1 MTVHVSARVSWHA
14 DGWNG
19 HICRDPAANTY
30 CVGTQSY
37 PGQQIAEKRSLEW
50 ETECAGQPCRS
61 LDRIPPCCYSHNAF
75 GTDMVAAE
83 AAPPDWFR
91 DGTQTRRWDLPPA
104 TVCVWPY
111 EVMYGEDVR
120 QKDRYDYDRRLANAR
135 KYFSAISPN
144 KSLVFYYANYSNPFS
159 EDEAKRYALV
169 GISRVKALG
178 AELFYE
184 GCSDHVKKR
193 YGGGFVWQRAI
204 TSDYPDQGLRIPY
217 HAYRYHPEVLARI
230 ALFPEN
236 PRLCKY
242 ATRHLSD
249 DDALGLV
256 EGFLRV
262 VRELQALGDTSNDWS
277 LRAHWLEQLISE
289 LWQHR
294 GLMPGIPSV
303 LEMLSLHDAIAL
315 FKTRAL
321 EGREVETADAI
332 FGFLAG
338 RVDDVAGLAL
348 EPQVVNSAR
357 RQWRLQSKEGQ
368 RLLQEVLPRFSLRR
382 EQIEKVL
389 AENRAQSGII
399 ASLGSIADNPYVL
412 SEQYQGDGPDDFIP
426 WGTIDRGMIP
436 SPELGGEALASADD
450 ERRFRGLVVDE
461 LRREETHVFAPATT
475 VIEAVNRRLS
485 VLPEWKRFA
494 FHDRYL
500 DADEAF
506 IAQAVEIRQDGEQNY
521 LYLHDVFEDERL
533 LEEKLRFLIGGPDIE
548 LRTPVTAAVWSGYL
562 FEIGSE
568 LARKAPEEYRDA
580 IDKQVEACQRVFVRP
595 ISVLAG
601 EAGTGKTTV
610 IRALVKAI
618 KRGHGVGSSVIALAP
633 TGKATD
639 RIREVVESDNA
650 LRGRIEVSTIHS
662 FLAKRGWLNP
672 NMSFKRSGGRIEE
685 GYATYILDESSMLDL
700 ALTAAFFR
708 AVRWSAVQRLI
719 LVGDPNQL
727 PPIGRGRVFADIIDY
742 IQEQAPES
750 IATLEDNLR
759 QLKGRLAGNAT
770 GIIDLAKCYLHV
782 RHDDKKNE
790 DATTA
795 AEQML
800 QRVQVGG
807 DVAPDLRVLYWQ
819 DQEDL
824 ARMLLEQMAAD
835 LTEDVRARQE
845 DPSEEFP
852 ALWRQAHEN
861 NSKPAYF
868 QVLSPYRG
876 EFFGVE
882 ELNRVCQ
889 EHVCG
894 QRLTGNDALNGVM
907 LFDKVIQIR
916 NRPRS
921 RRIWAWNHATR
932 RIEPIEV
939 FNGQLGFVWPHLFDK
954 NEWKSPW
961 FRLEKFR
968 VRFDR
973 REDHS
978 VGYGKGL
985 GKNANGRW
993 IPEESV
999 EENLE
1004 LAYAISVHKAQGSE
1018 FERVY
1023 VVVPKSKQALLGTE
1037 MFYTA
1042 LTRAWRHCT
1051 LLVEQDV
1058 SSLLGM
1064 RRPEASRLRRIN
1076 SSLFE
1081 FRVVP
1086 DTLLSIGGWYED
1098 GRIHHTLARIA
1109 VRSKSEVIIANML
1122 HERDVPFRYEQPLY
1136 AADGAFYLPDF
1147 TVTWRGKNYFWEH
1160 VGMLHRENYR
1170 AHWEKKRDWYERNFP
1185 GSLIVTEE
1193 SVELSPQA
1201 DEVIR
1206 RHFT

>member
-1 MTVHVSARVSWHA
+1 MTIHISARVAWHA

-30 CVGTQSY
+30 CVGSQSY
-37 PGQQIAEKRSLEW
+37 PGQLIAEKRSLDW
-50 ETECAGQPCRS
+50 ETERAGEPCS
-61 LDRIPPCCYSHNAF
+61 LLDRIPPCCYSHNAF
-75 GTDMVAAE
+75 GINEVPAE
-83 AAPPDWFR
+83 AAPPEWFS
-91 DGTQTRRWDLPPA
+91 DGTQTRRWALPAA

-111 EVMYGEDVR
+111 EVMYGDDVR
-120 QKDRYDYDRRLANAR
+120 REGRYDYDRRLANAR
-135 KYFSAISPN
+135 EYFGTISPN
-144 KSLVFYYANYSNPFS
+144 ESLIFYYANYSNPFS
-159 EDEAKRYALV
+159 EDEAKRYTLV
-169 GISRVKALG
+169 GLSRVKGLG
-178 AELFYE
+178 DELFYE
-184 GCSDHVKKR
+184 GCSDHVKER

-204 TSDYPDQGLRIPY
+204 TSHYPDQGLRIPY
-217 HAYRYHPEVLARI
+217 HTYRDRPEVLERI

-262 VRELQALGDTSNDWS
+262 VRELQAVGDTSEDWS
-277 LRAHWLEQLISE
+277 LRGRWLEQLISE

-294 GLMPGIPSV
+294 GLLPGMPSV
-303 LEMLSLHDAIAL
+303 LEVLSLHDAIPV
-315 FKTRAL
+315 FKARAL
-321 EGREVETADAI
+321 EGKEIETADAV
-332 FGFLAG
+332 FSFLDG
-338 RVDDVAGLAL
+338 QVEDVAGITLNQQDAK
-348 EPQVVNSAR
+348 SAR
-357 RQWRLQSKEGQ
+357 RQWRLRSKEEQ
-368 RLLQEVLPRFSLRR
+368 RLVKEALPRFSLGA
-382 EQIEKVL
+382 EQIEKIL
-389 AENRAQSGII
+389 GENRVQNGIS
-399 ASLGSIADNPYVL
+399 ASPISIADNPYVL

-426 WGTIDRGMIP
+426 WGMIDRGMIP
-436 SPELGGEALASADD
+436 SPELGGEALAGADD
-450 ERRFRGLVVDE
+450 ERRFRALVVDA
-461 LRREETHVFAPATT
+461 LRREEMHVFVSSTT
-475 VIEAVNRRLS
+475 IIEGVNRRLS

-500 DADEAF
+500 EADAEF
-506 IAQAVEIRQDGEQNY
+506 ISQAVEMRRESELSY
-521 LYLHDVFEDERL
+521 LYLNGVFEDERL
-533 LEEKLRFLIGGPDIE
+533 LEEKLRFLIGGPDIA
-548 LRTPVTAAVWSGYL
+548 LRTPLTAEVWRGYL
-562 FEIGSE
+562 FETGSL
-568 LARKAPEEYRDA
+568 LARKAPSEYRAA
-580 IDKQVEACQRVFVRP
+580 IEKQVEACQRVFVRP

-618 KRGHGVGSSVIALAP
+618 KRGHGIGSSVIALAP
-633 TGKATD
+633 TGKAAD
-639 RIREVVESDNA
+639 RIREVVEGDDA
-650 LRGRIEVSTIHS
+650 LQGQVEVVTIHS

-672 NMSFKRSGGRIEE
+672 NMSFKRSGGRVEE

-708 AVRWSAVQRLI
+708 AVRWSTVQRLI

-742 IQEQAPES
+742 VREQAPES
-750 IATLEDNLR
+750 IATLEHNLR
-759 QLKGRLAGNAT
+759 QLEGRLAGEST
-770 GIIDLAKCYLHV
+770 GIIDLAQCYLHV
-782 RHDDKKNE
+782 RHDGMKNE

-795 AEQML
+795 AEQIL
-800 QRVQVGG
+800 QKVQLGG
-807 DVAPDLRVLYWQ
+807 DVAPDLRVLYWRDQQ
-819 DQEDL
+819 DL
-824 ARMLLEQMAAD
+824 SRMLLEQMAAD
-835 LTEDVRARQE
+835 LAEDVRMRE
-845 DPSEEFP
+845 EEPSDELP
-852 ALWRQAHEN
+852 ALWRQAHEE

-889 EHVCG
+889 EHVRG
-894 QRLTGNDALNGVM
+894 RRPTGNDALDGVM
-907 LFDKVIQIR
+907 LFDKVIQVR

-921 RRIWAWNHATR
+921 WPISAWNHATR
-932 RIEPIEV
+932 ATEAIEL

-954 NEWKSPW
+954 QKWKSPR

-968 VRFDR
+968 VSFDR
-973 REDHS
+973 REDYS
-978 VGYGKGL
+978 VGYGRGL

-1042 LTRAWRHCT
+1042 LTRARRHCT
-1051 LLVEQDV
+1051 LLVDQDI

-1081 FRVVP
+1081 FRIVP
-1086 DTLLSIGGWYED
+1086 DTLLSVGGWYED
-1098 GRIHHTLARIA
+1098 GRIHHTLAQVA

-1122 HERDVPFRYEQPLY
+1122 HERDIPFRYEQPLY
-1136 AADGAFYLPDF
+1136 AADGSFYLPDF
-1147 TVTWRGKNYFWEH
+1147 TVTWRGKDFYWEH
-1160 VGMLHRENYR
+1160 VGMLHRDDYR
-1170 AHWEKKRDWYERNFP
+1170 AHWEKKRAWYERNFP
-1185 GSLIVTEE
+1185 GCLIMTEE
-1193 SVELSPQA
+1193 SAELSPEA
-1201 DEVIR
+1201 NEVIGR
-1206 RHFT
+1206 YFT